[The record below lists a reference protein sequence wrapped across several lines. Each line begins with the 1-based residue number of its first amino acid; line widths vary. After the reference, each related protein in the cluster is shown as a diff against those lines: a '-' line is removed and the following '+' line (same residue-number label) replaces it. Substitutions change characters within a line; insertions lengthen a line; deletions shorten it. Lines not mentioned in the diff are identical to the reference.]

1 MSRATRK
8 LYSTLQKVH
17 HLSRRERRICHQI
30 IGLYG
35 LDGKGGTASSP
46 AVIFFRP
53 SFWKIFQRD
62 ARDGRDG
69 LDPHEI
75 SRLAAKLFGTE
86 EAPFSPLAAH
96 RQ

>member
-1 MSRATRK
+1 MSRTTRK

-17 HLSRRERRICHQI
+17 HLSRRERKICHQI

-75 SRLAAKLFGTE
+75 SRLAAIFLFSMP
-86 EAPFSPLAAH
+86 AP
-96 RQ
+96 